1 MSEATHDPAHQPRH
15 GHHDQ
20 PGDHQRHAPGGA
32 VRKNTTTAINT
43 MTTLVRTVHQTFTD
57 INAAI
62 TAIDAHAPNALIISE
77 EISYDTAAGRRKR
90 MTKKEWEPKTSDCFL
105 VTGGQLKRLRD
116 EPDYDKRREM
126 LYPMA
131 HQRYIT
137 EIGKENEKFASDKQ
151 QSTPASKAATDDKV
165 CR

>member
-1 MSEATHDPAHQPRH
+1 MFCDNSRNGQ
-15 GHHDQ
+15 
-20 PGDHQRHAPGGA
+20 
-32 VRKNTTTAINT
+32 TTT
-43 MTTLVRTVHQTFTD
+43 MTHPRPP
-57 INAAI
+57 A
-62 TAIDAHAPNALIISE
+62 
-77 EISYDTAAGRRKR
+77 TAAGRRKR

-116 EPDYDKRREM
+116 ESDYDKRREM

-151 QSTPASKAATDDKV
+151 QSKLDSTKGGEH
-165 CR
+165 R